1 MPKAQTDPKIEET
14 IISLRKAGYTLAF
27 IVEETGVPKTTVHR
41 VLKRAGTSDKQTEQ
55 KPKKKTPARAR
66 NTGNEVP
73 QMEQQ
78 TEQPNGTETEQ
89 ADNGKES
96 ALSALTRERT
106 AKELLSF
113 IAVSKKGYV
122 EAKASKQDPD
132 KKTWQETQ
140 YLKLYKDGIKMLI
153 DCTGLSREAIDSLPT
168 SPVDDYLAK
177 ALESLKGGQT

>member
-1 MPKAQTDPKIEET
+1 MPKAQVDRALQERVIRLRDNGDSYDAIVKATGLSKSTVRDIVKRGLGAESPIRTTAVKI
-14 IISLRKAGYTLAF
+14 
-27 IVEETGVPKTTVHR
+27 
-41 VLKRAGTSDKQTEQ
+41 
-55 KPKKKTPARAR
+55 PARAR
-66 NTGNEVP
+66 DEKKEELDEGAESDLNPHAESAP
-73 QMEQQ
+73 
-78 TEQPNGTETEQ
+78 
-89 ADNGKES
+89 ES

-177 ALESLKGGQT
+177 ALESLKEGQT

>member
-1 MPKAQTDPKIEET
+1 MPKAQVD
-14 IISLRKAGYTLAF
+14 
-27 IVEETGVPKTTVHR
+27 R
-41 VLKRAGTSDKQTEQ
+41 VLQEMVIRLRDNGDSYDAIAKATGLSKSTVRDIVKRGLSAESSMRTETV
-55 KPKKKTPARAR
+55 PKTPARTRVRTKEEPVDGAESES
-66 NTGNEVP
+66 NPHVESAP
-73 QMEQQ
+73 
-78 TEQPNGTETEQ
+78 
-89 ADNGKES
+89 ES
-96 ALSALTRERT
+96 ALASLTRERT

-177 ALESLKGGQT
+177 ALESLKEGKT

>member
-1 MPKAQTDPKIEET
+1 MPKAQTDPATVEA
-14 IISLRKAGYTLAF
+14 IISLRNAGYSFTYIAEQVG
-27 IVEETGVPKTTVHR
+27 ISKSTVHS
-41 VLKRAGTSDKQTEQ
+41 VLKRADPSNDAEQ
-55 KPKKKTPARAR
+55 KSNSKKPARAR
-66 NTGNEVP
+66 DKRDSTP
-73 QMEQQ
+73 QIEQQ
-78 TEQPNGTETEQ
+78 TERETERQ
-89 ADNGKES
+89 IEQDEPNTES

-177 ALESLKGGQT
+177 ALESLKEGQT